1 MHLGEINGEF
11 NADQKKKKLDTK
23 KIFEKKFKIHTI
35 WARPVVN
42 MDK

>member
-11 NADQKKKKLDTK
+11 NADQKKK
-23 KIFEKKFKIHTI
+23 IGYKFFGGKNVKIHTI